1 MDIDI
6 SGIQITNNTKQIK
19 ISEDM
24 FAKKRHREKTNVK
37 MSLLDKQ
44 TFIDRTGNQ
53 TDDRTGFGYSREASL
68 LLEQS
73 IGRGLS
79 QPKIKCGSK
88 MWNYTEEELSTENQ
102 LNALTDIYKK
112 NKQMFKEYYTVFKEY
127 PPEFERLIQ
136 IQIQQKIAGYRGQD
150 IEKSLLDETKFVD
163 YPFILE
169 LLYNCQ
175 LLCYYC
181 RKPTQLIYSIVRDN
195 KQWTLERLNNH
206 YGHNKDNVVIACLH
220 CNIHRKTACSESY
233 VFSKRLKYQGGVIK
247 LE

>member
-1 MDIDI
+1 MDTDV
-6 SGIQITNNTKQIK
+6 SGIQIMDNIKQIK
-19 ISEDM
+19 ISEDVFM
-24 FAKKRHREKTNVK
+24 KKRHREKINAK

-44 TFIDRTGNQ
+44 TFTDNPDSNCRTPML
-53 TDDRTGFGYSREASL
+53 T
-68 LLEQS
+68 LLEPLTQVV
-73 IGRGLS
+73 G
-79 QPKIKCGSK
+79 QPKIKCGSRT
-88 MWNYTEEELSTENQ
+88 WNYTEDELSVENQ
-102 LNALTDIYKK
+102 LNALTDMYKK
-112 NKQMFKEYYTVFKEY
+112 IKPVCRVY

-136 IQIQQKIAGYRGQD
+136 VQLQQKIAGYRGQD

-163 YPFILE
+163 YDFVLE

-206 YGHNKDNVVIACLH
+206 YGHNKDNVVVACLH

-233 VFSKRLKYQGGVIK
+233 VFSKQLKYQGGVIK